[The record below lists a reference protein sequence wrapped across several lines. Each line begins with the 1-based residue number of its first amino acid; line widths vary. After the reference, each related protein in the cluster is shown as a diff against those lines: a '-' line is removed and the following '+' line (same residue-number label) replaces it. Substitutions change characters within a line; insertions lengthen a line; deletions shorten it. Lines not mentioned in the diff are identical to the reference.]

1 MEDETGRE
9 QRSGNWFLF
18 LMALLFA
25 VCRRASTDT
34 GPPQSAHQ
42 GDSKQQDA
50 ARLPLLWLADPHP
63 EMVRAAARPLPFW
76 RGGKGRCPAL
86 SSLTIALCG
95 VVRFKNGQ
103 GNTLDGGNYKA
114 HENGSL
120 EMNMARKEDQGIYTC
135 VATNIL
141 GKAEAQVRLEVKGRG
156 TKGSWSKPSLG
167 SSETC
172 SRDNNL
178 G

>member
-1 MEDETGRE
+1 
-9 QRSGNWFLF
+9 
-18 LMALLFA
+18 
-25 VCRRASTDT
+25 
-34 GPPQSAHQ
+34 
-42 GDSKQQDA
+42 
-50 ARLPLLWLADPHP
+50 
-63 EMVRAAARPLPFW
+63 MVRAAAHPLPAQ
-76 RGGKGRCPAL
+76 RVRKGRFPPL

-120 EMNMARKEDQGIYTC
+120 EMEMARKEDQGIYTC

-156 TKGSWSKPSLG
+156 TKGSGSRWSLG
-167 SSETC
+167 SPETC
-172 SRDNNL
+172 SRRNSS